1 MFSIA
6 EEQCRAN
13 VLDQDLLL
21 FGVVWNI
28 STLLNFNFELNV
40 LWLIIN
46 YKALNNIL
54 LKPNG
59 F

>member
-1 MFSIA
+1 MFSVA

-13 VLDQDLLL
+13 VLDPDLLL

-28 STLLNFNFELNV
+28 STLLHFKFELNV
-40 LWLIIN
+40 LWLVIK

>member
-13 VLDQDLLL
+13 VLDPDLLL

-28 STLLNFNFELNV
+28 STLLHYYLILSLN
-40 LWLIIN
+40 
-46 YKALNNIL
+46 
-54 LKPNG
+54 
-59 F
+59 

>member
-13 VLDQDLLL
+13 VLDPDLLL

-28 STLLNFNFELNV
+28 STLLNSNFELNV
-40 LWLIIN
+40 LWLVIN